1 MDYSWKV
8 VFFNLRMRRKGD
20 ILLMGAIIILAVVGL
35 IMISS
40 VSVFES
46 NNLTFEIEGKNIL
59 REHYAN
65 GESDFESEAQIN
77 KLSLSAVKANLTPQE
92 QKKVNGLARNDFY
105 FWRHLEHLVV
115 GLLVFFL
122 MAKIP
127 YYTWRRFAFP
137 IFVVAIVLLMLVLT
151 HIGADYGTARSWINL
166 PGLPSIQP
174 SEFAKLAL
182 ILYLS
187 SWLDQRE
194 DEVAT
199 FNYGFLPFLGVMGL
213 VSLLIVLQP
222 DLGSL
227 LVMFLISTSIYY
239 VAGANTAHLAMGA
252 LVGGGLAL
260 PAMMSM
266 DYVQKRFMA
275 FWDPASDTLGIG
287 YQILNSLV
295 AVGSGGFLG
304 AGFGKSV
311 QKFGYLPEVQSDSI
325 FPAICEEA
333 GFLKMLIFLGLFVV
347 IAWRGYLV
355 AENTTDRFGKLLAV
369 GITSWIIFQATIN
382 IAVNLALIP
391 NTGITLP
398 FISYGG
404 SSLIMTLAAGG
415 ILVNISKGSNNK
427 SSYES
432 FGNRR
437 RVGRSRIS
445 RISSSRISL

>member
-1 MDYSWKV
+1 M
-8 VFFNLRMRRKGD
+8 
-20 ILLMGAIIILAVVGL
+20 
-35 IMISS
+35 MISS

-65 GESDFESEAQIN
+65 NESDFESETQID

-92 QKKVNGLARNDFY
+92 LKKVDGLARNDFY
-105 FWRHLEHLVV
+105 FWRHFGHLLV
-115 GLLVFFL
+115 GLVIFSVMSKVPYYFWRKFALVF
-122 MAKIP
+122 
-127 YYTWRRFAFP
+127 
-137 IFVVAIVLLMLVLT
+137 FVVAILLLLLVLT
-151 HIGADYGTARSWINL
+151 HIGADYGTAKSWINI

-199 FNYGFLPFLGVMGL
+199 FNYGFLPFVGVMGIIA
-213 VSLLIVLQP
+213 LLIAAQP

-227 LVMFLISTSIYY
+227 LVVILISASIYF
-239 VAGANTAHLAMGA
+239 VAGANTFHLAFGA
-252 LVGGGLAL
+252 LAAGTFAL
-260 PAMMSM
+260 PVMMSM
-266 DYVQKRFMA
+266 DYVQKRFLA

-295 AVGSGGFLG
+295 AVGSGGFWG

-325 FPAICEEA
+325 FPAICEEI
-333 GFLKMLIFLGLFVV
+333 GFLWVVAFLGLFAI

-355 AENTTDRFGKLLAV
+355 AEKTTDRFGKLLAV
-369 GITSWIIFQATIN
+369 GITSWIVFQTIIN

-404 SSLIMTLAAGG
+404 SSLIMTLAAAG
-415 ILVNISKGSNNK
+415 ILVNISKGSNLRNN
-427 SSYES
+427 YES

-437 RVGRSRIS
+437 RIGRARLSRTGS
-445 RISSSRISL
+445 RRLSL